1 MGASG
6 LEGCGGFVRRVCVV
20 TCAGMDRASHPLLE
34 PVCVVRNERVTEG
47 VGLLVLDAP
56 RVAAS
61 VEPGQFVHL
70 KIAESAAFLL
80 RRPFSVHGAA
90 DGRIEIL
97 YQVLGTGTRAM
108 SLLEPGDVLDA
119 IGPLGHGWEV
129 PDGITHA
136 LLVAGGL
143 GAAPLGMLAERL
155 AEAGIAVTVAQGAPT
170 ADRLVS
176 RERFEAVARRVEVST
191 DDGSAGHGGFVTA
204 VSERLITQDRPDVV
218 YVCGPEVMARS
229 VVKQA
234 ASAGVPCQVSL
245 ERLMACGIGACLSCV
260 VTTVHGRK
268 RACVDGP
275 VFDAGEVCWDDSE
288 IPPRH

>member
-1 MGASG
+1 VS
-6 LEGCGGFVRRVCVV
+6 
-20 TCAGMDRASHPLLE
+20 CAGVDRENHPLLE
-34 PVCVVRNERVTEG
+34 PVSVVRNERVTAG

-56 RVAAS
+56 RIAS
-61 VEPGQFVHL
+61 AVEPGQFVHL
-70 KIAESAAFLL
+70 RVGEGTASIL
-80 RRPFSVHGAA
+80 RRPFSVHAA
-90 DGRIEIL
+90 AGGRIEIL

-108 SLLEPGDVLDA
+108 SFLEPGAALDA
-119 IGPLGHGWEV
+119 IGPLGHGWEI
-129 PDGITHA
+129 PSGIAHA

-155 AEAGIAVTVAQGAPT
+155 AAGGVAVTVAQGAPT

-176 RERFEAVARRVEVST
+176 RERFESLARRVEVST
-191 DDGSAGHGGFVTA
+191 DDGGAGHRGFVTA
-204 VSERLITQDRPDVV
+204 VSERLMTEDRPDIV
-218 YVCGPEVMARS
+218 YVCGPEIMARA
-229 VVKQA
+229 VVRQA
-234 ASAGVPCQVSL
+234 AAAGVACQVSL

-275 VFDAGEVCWDDSE
+275 VFDAGEVCWDASE